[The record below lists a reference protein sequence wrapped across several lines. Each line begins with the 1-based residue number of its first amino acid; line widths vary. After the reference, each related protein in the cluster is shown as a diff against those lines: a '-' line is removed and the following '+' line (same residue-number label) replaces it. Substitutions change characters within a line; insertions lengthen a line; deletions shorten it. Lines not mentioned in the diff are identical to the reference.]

1 MVEACSRSVV
11 DGTCAPSLTAPFF
24 GMGWIPWMLL
34 RSGRDASS
42 PSSASCA
49 SRPADPEPLI
59 ARLPGARKP
68 VAEVIRG
75 RQERPAEQGRAG
87 LVGKVRFVLEDRAS
101 RVHHVVRVLPVLR
114 PHARRRREQPCGR
127 GQEEETVAQPFPPG
141 RLANAGASTRGRS
154 LREGGLAC
162 VLQLGEYGST
172 KRDVPPGAAARTSA
186 QPRRRA
192 GTQGRSSLPSTP
204 CEQIAHDRTGKSVCQ
219 DSSGRLLALSRKRRL
234 RRAPSATQRLARA
247 YAAPLPLLAPARIEP
262 ARRMTICWKLV
273 RPGAGRQHAAAGA
286 LVSCPRQA

>member
-24 GMGWIPWMLL
+24 GTGWIHWMLL
-34 RSGRDASS
+34 RSGRDANS

-75 RQERPAEQGRAG
+75 RQKRPEQGRAG
-87 LVGKVRFVLEDRAS
+87 LVGKVRFVLENRAS
-101 RVHHVVRVLPVLR
+101 CVHHVVRVVPVLR

-154 LREGGLAC
+154 LREGGLAR
-162 VLQLGEYGST
+162 VLQLGEYGNR
-172 KRDVPPGAAARTSA
+172 KHCVPGGSRTHI
-186 QPRRRA
+186 RA
-192 GTQGRSSLPSTP
+192 TASPS
-204 CEQIAHDRTGKSVCQ
+204 G
-219 DSSGRLLALSRKRRL
+219 DSR
-234 RRAPSATQRLARA
+234 QV
-247 YAAPLPLLAPARIEP
+247 EP
-262 ARRMTICWKLV
+262 AVHPMRTNFPRSHGECCLSGLV
-273 RPGAGRQHAAAGA
+273 GSPSRSISETPLSASAVSHAATDKSLRCSPPATGAGRQHAAAGA

>member
-1 MVEACSRSVV
+1 
-11 DGTCAPSLTAPFF
+11 
-24 GMGWIPWMLL
+24 MLL
-34 RSGRDASS
+34 RSGRDANS

-75 RQERPAEQGRAG
+75 RQKRPEQGRAG

-101 RVHHVVRVLPVLR
+101 RVHHVVRVVPVLR

-154 LREGGLAC
+154 LREGGLAR
-162 VLQLGEYGST
+162 VLQLGEYGNR
-172 KRDVPPGAAARTSA
+172 KHCVPGGQPHAHPRNRVAERGLKAGRACRPPHANKLPTIARAILSVGTRRVAFSLYLGNAACGERR
-186 QPRRRA
+186 QPRSDWQEL
-192 GTQGRSSLPSTP
+192 TLLPS
-204 CEQIAHDRTGKSVCQ
+204 RYW
-219 DSSGRLLALSRKRRL
+219 RR
-234 RRAPSATQRLARA
+234 
-247 YAAPLPLLAPARIEP
+247 PASN
-262 ARRMTICWKLV
+262 L
-273 RPGAGRQHAAAGA
+273 HAE
-286 LVSCPRQA
+286 